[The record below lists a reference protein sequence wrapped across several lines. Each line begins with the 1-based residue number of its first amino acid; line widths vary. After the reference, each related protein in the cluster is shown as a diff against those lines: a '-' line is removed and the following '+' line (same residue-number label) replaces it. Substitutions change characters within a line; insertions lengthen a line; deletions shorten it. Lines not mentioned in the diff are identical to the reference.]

1 MPKVVYSAAK
11 GLHQQPGTGF
21 EISDV
26 PVLEEIQALS
36 APADAVVNP
45 YGVTTFAITAA
56 GNTATLAAPTSS
68 EPAGTTKICTVP
80 GAVAGGHK
88 VRMTCTGGGIQ
99 TGGGALAHI
108 DFDAQNETAIL
119 VSNGTKWVCISAVGA
134 TQC

>member
-88 VRMTCTGGGIQ
+88 VRMTCTGG
-99 TGGGALAHI
+99 ALAHI

-134 TQC
+134 TQG